1 MRSKMIAL
9 FLLLGL
15 AVGITACPDSKSGN
29 EEPVTDP
36 EPTEVPTEPKQRG
49 ER

>member
-15 AVGITACPDSKSGN
+15 AVGITACPDSKSSN
-29 EEPVTDP
+29 EEPVP
-36 EPTEVPTEPKQRG
+36 EKTTEPKGDAQR
-49 ER
+49 